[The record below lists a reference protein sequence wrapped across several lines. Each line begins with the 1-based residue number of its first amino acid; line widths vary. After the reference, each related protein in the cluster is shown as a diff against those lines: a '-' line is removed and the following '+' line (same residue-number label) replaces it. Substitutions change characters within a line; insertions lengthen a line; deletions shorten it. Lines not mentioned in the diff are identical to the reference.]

1 MTEMPHTRHVDA
13 VIFDLGGVVAANG
26 RPSDLLRRFP
36 NDPPEVVRSVIMG
49 DYAADTDH
57 PWHRLERGEI
67 SFADYRG
74 ALADLV
80 VSSGL
85 RPVVES
91 TPQSGGSRPMFDF
104 VPNPPVVDLVRDLKR
119 TGVRR
124 GVLTNNIREF
134 RDLWRSMLDFDDLFD
149 DIVDSHEVGMRK
161 PDPEIYLLSARRL
174 GVDPSRSVFLDDT
187 ESNVEAAR
195 RVGMHGVLVADDP
208 TEAVERVREILA
220 SGR

>member
-1 MTEMPHTRHVDA
+1 MVESSNGSRVDA

-36 NDPPEVVRSVIMG
+36 NDPPDLVRSVIMG
-49 DYAADTDH
+49 DYADDTDH
-57 PWHRLERGEI
+57 PWHQLERGEI
-67 SFADYRG
+67 TFADYR
-74 ALADLV
+74 ASLAELV
-80 VSSGL
+80 LSAGL
-85 RPVVES
+85 RPVVDA
-91 TPQSGGSRPMFDF
+91 PPPSGGSGPMFDF
-104 VPNPPVVDLVRDLKR
+104 VPNPPVVQLVNDLKR
-119 TGVRR
+119 LEVRR

-149 DIVDSHEVGMRK
+149 DVVDSHEVGMRK

-174 GVDPSRSVFLDDT
+174 GVDPSRIVFLDDT

-195 RVGMHGVLVADDP
+195 RVGMTGVLVDDDP
-208 TEAVERVREILA
+208 TAAVARVRELVA

>member
-1 MTEMPHTRHVDA
+1 MSESSPTRHVDA

-36 NDPPEVVRSVIMG
+36 NDPPEVVRAVIMG

-80 VSSGL
+80 LSSGL
-85 RPVVES
+85 RPVVDS
-91 TPQSGGSRPMFDF
+91 VPQPGGSRPMFDF
-104 VPNPPVVDLVRDLKR
+104 EPNPPVVELVRELKQL
-119 TGVRR
+119 GVRR

-149 DIVDSHEVGMRK
+149 DIVDSHEVGLRK
-161 PDPEIYLLSARRL
+161 PDPRIYLLSASRL
-174 GVDPSRSVFLDDT
+174 GVEPTRSVFLDDV

-208 TEAVERVREILA
+208 TEAVDRVRSILT